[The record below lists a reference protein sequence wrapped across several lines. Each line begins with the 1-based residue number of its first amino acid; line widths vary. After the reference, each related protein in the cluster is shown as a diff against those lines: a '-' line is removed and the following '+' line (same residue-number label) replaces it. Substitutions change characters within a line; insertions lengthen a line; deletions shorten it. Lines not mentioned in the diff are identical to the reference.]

1 MHDLSSIVLGGT
13 TYIMKLSSRSARL
26 ALALFVLPAGPL
38 FAEHHPPGDLSTLV
52 VVGDSLSAGVQNF
65 SLLDTQQPN
74 GYVSLIASQAKV
86 PLTLPLIPFPGAPN
100 VLQLTSLYPLTIAPM
115 SGNLPPI
122 PRDNPC
128 TQPTNLA
135 VPGVTVEQALTLV
148 PAPPS
153 AIDGTPQLSTD
164 LVLGFPNPLA
174 SLACTGKQG
183 PSLTQIQQAVA
194 LHPTTV
200 IDYLGNNDALV
211 PALTGTLNT
220 LTPLSSFAN
229 SYDQVLDALEKT
241 HATIITATIPDVTK
255 VPYFTSVSTIAAEL
269 HLPAGIVAA
278 KLGVGPHDLL
288 RPTAGPIALSI
299 LSNQTQG
306 PLPQVCP
313 LPLPGL
319 PGTDVPCVLTAKD
332 AELVRLTIDAYNV
345 VILFESITHGAT
357 LVDIHA
363 AVDGIAGNG
372 VDADN
377 KHLTTAFLGGLF
389 SLDGVHPTNT
399 GYAVIANAFIERMN
413 ASLGSGIPFVN
424 LNAIAASDPLVPP
437 VKVPYTP

>member
-1 MHDLSSIVLGGT
+1 MNRSSTCTRIV
-13 TYIMKLSSRSARL
+13 L
-26 ALALFVLPAGPL
+26 ALALSVAPL
-38 FAEHHPPGDLSTLV
+38 LAESHPPGDLSKLV

-74 GYVSLIASQAKV
+74 GYASLIASQAHVRLK
-86 PLTLPLIPFPGAPN
+86 LPLVPFPGAPN
-100 VLQLTSLYPLTIAPM
+100 VLQLTSLNPLTIIPVDG
-115 SGNLPPI
+115 SLPPI
-122 PRDNPC
+122 PRDKPC

-135 VPGVTVEQALTLV
+135 VPGVTLEQALTLV
-148 PAPPS
+148 PG
-153 AIDGTPQLSTD
+153 GTPTPLDATAQLSTN
-164 LVLGFPNPLA
+164 LVLGFPNPF
-174 SLACTGKQG
+174 G
-183 PSLTQIQQAVA
+183 PHLPAPYTCPGTPTQPLTQIQQAVA
-194 LHPTTV
+194 LNPTTV

-211 PALTGTLNT
+211 PALTGALNT

-255 VPYFTSVSTIAAEL
+255 VPYFTSVSTIAAEA
-269 HLPAGIVAA
+269 HLPVGIVAA

-288 RPTAGPIALSI
+288 RPTATPFALSI
-299 LSNQTQG
+299 LSNQVQG
-306 PLPQVCP
+306 PLPQTCR

-319 PGTDVPCVLTAKD
+319 PAADIPCVLTAKD
-332 AELVRLTIDAYNV
+332 AELVRLTIDAYNI

-363 AVDGIAGNG
+363 LVDRIASTG
-372 VDADN
+372 VNADN
-377 KHLTTAFLGGLF
+377 KHLTTGFLGGLF

-413 ASLGSGIPFVN
+413 ASFGSGIPLVN
-424 LNAIAASDPLVPP
+424 VNRIAAADPLVPP